1 MSVSPSAPEP
11 DRAGSP
17 GRAVRAAPLPAEE
30 RRAALVSATL
40 SLVRRHGLAVTTRQI
55 AESSGV
61 AEGTIFRVF
70 STKDELVDEALRAAF
85 DPAPLIDSLRTIDR
99 SLPLEDRLVEL
110 VRRLQSH
117 FTRIFETM
125 AAAHLVEPPPGMHHS
140 SEHAHYVQLAN
151 RVARDLLAGDEDR
164 FRLPVEEVMRI
175 IRLLTFSGSH
185 PGISHQH
192 RLSPEEIVDVV
203 LDGVRR
209 RNGQSAPTANT
220 ASAVPEKETSR

>member
-1 MSVSPSAPEP
+1 MSLAPSAPEP
-11 DRAGSP
+11 DRAESS
-17 GRAVRAAPLPAEE
+17 GRSVRAAPLPAEE

-70 STKDELVDEALRAAF
+70 SSKDELVDEALRAAF
-85 DPAPLIDSLRTIDR
+85 DPMPLIDALRAIDR
-99 SLPLEDRLVEL
+99 SLAFEDRLVEL
-110 VRRLQSH
+110 VRRLQAH
-117 FTRIFETM
+117 FTSIFETM

-140 SEHAHYVQLAN
+140 SEHAHSVHLASQ
-151 RVARDLLAGDEDR
+151 VARDLLAGDEDQ
-164 FRLPVEEVMRI
+164 FRLPLDEVMRI

-185 PGISHQH
+185 PGISHQR

-209 RNGQSAPTANT
+209 RAGQPAPTANT
-220 ASAVPEKETSR
+220 ASAVPDKETSR